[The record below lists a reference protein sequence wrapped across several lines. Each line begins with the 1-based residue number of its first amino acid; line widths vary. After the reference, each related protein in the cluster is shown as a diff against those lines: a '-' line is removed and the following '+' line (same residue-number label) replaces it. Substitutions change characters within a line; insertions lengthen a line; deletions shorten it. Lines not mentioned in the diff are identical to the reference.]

1 MKSKLVAT
9 GSLAIALLL
18 GACSNDDPA
27 GDETTAALLAQPVG
41 DGMSTPLAADPS
53 LTQDDVPPVP
63 IAPLGFDR
71 GDTTAVVK
79 VIEMS
84 DFGCG
89 YCKRFH
95 DETFP
100 MIREEFI
107 ATGKVEWKFIP
118 YITGMFANS
127 LAVTEAGECVME
139 QSPDAYERIAARL
152 WDEQR
157 TWKDSSEPATVVR
170 GWVAELGIDMA
181 GYDAC
186 LGEDRRLNRVASAT
200 TLARQI
206 GVRGT
211 PTFVVLGY
219 PPLQGA
225 LPSEFFREVLTVVHA
240 EETRKRA
247 AGEGAE
253 TGN

>member
-1 MKSKLVAT
+1 MKSLIVVTA
-9 GSLAIALLL
+9 SFAIALLA
-18 GACSNDDPA
+18 GACSGDAPA
-27 GDETTAALLAQPVG
+27 TDETTAALLAQPVG
-41 DGMSTPLAADPS
+41 DGVSTPIAADPS
-53 LTQDDVPPVP
+53 LAEADVAPVSV
-63 IAPLGFDR
+63 APLGFNR
-71 GDTTAVVK
+71 GDTTALVK
-79 VIEMS
+79 VVEMS

-100 MIREEFI
+100 MIRDEFI

-118 YITGMFANS
+118 YITGMFENS
-127 LAVTEAGECVME
+127 LAVTEAAECVME

-157 TWKDSSEPATVVR
+157 AWKDSSEPDSGVR
-170 GWVAELGIDMA
+170 GWVAELGVDMA
-181 GYDAC
+181 EYDAC
-186 LGEDRRLNRVASAT
+186 LTEDRRLNRIASAT

-225 LPSEFFREVLTVVHA
+225 LPSEFFHEILTAVHA

-247 AGEGAE
+247 EGASGE

>member
-1 MKSKLVAT
+1 MKSKLAAT
-9 GSLAIALLL
+9 ASLVIALLA
-18 GACSNDDPA
+18 GACADEAPA
-27 GDETTAALLAQPVG
+27 TDETTAALLAQPLS
-41 DGMSTPLAADPS
+41 DGMSTPVAADPG
-53 LTQDDVPPVP
+53 LARENATPVP
-63 IAPLGFDR
+63 ISPLGFNR
-71 GDTTAVVK
+71 GDTAAVVK
-79 VIEMS
+79 VLEMS

-107 ATGKVEWKFIP
+107 ATGKVEWKFVP

-139 QSPDAYERIAARL
+139 QDADAYERITARL

-157 TWKDSSEPATVVR
+157 TWKDSSEPERVVR
-170 GWVAELGIDMA
+170 GWVAELGVDMD

-186 LGEDRRLNRVASAT
+186 LTEDRRLDRIASAT
-200 TLARQI
+200 TLARQM

-225 LPSEFFREVLTVVHA
+225 LPPDFFREVLAVVHA
-240 EETRKRA
+240 EEIRQRA
-247 AGEGAE
+247 DGA